1 MYDVRMYDTVP
12 RPPFGVWVVLAFWHN
27 TTTSH
32 KRFRVFSLVD
42 VFASVATKYFRR
54 LISSGR
60 SDNAFNVR
68 ARGPEVRQRVEST
81 ESMIKYHAK
90 PLYLTTTSKRP
101 YIVSE
106 SRVMTNL
113 FDTQR
118 KS

>member
-1 MYDVRMYDTVP
+1 MMYVRMYDTVP

-68 ARGPEVRQRVEST
+68 ARGPEVRQRVES
-81 ESMIKYHAK
+81 MIKYHAK